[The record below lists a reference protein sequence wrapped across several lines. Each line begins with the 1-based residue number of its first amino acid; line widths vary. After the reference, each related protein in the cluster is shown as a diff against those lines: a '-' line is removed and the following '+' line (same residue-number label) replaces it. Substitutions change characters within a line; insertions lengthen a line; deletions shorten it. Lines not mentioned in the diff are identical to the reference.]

1 MAVGLRIVRNNK
13 LEKLFT
19 KIPKYRKAN
28 TISWKKVK
36 STIIEKLYQYIDT
49 GCSKHRRHISVP
61 LEWKCKVIDKADENI
76 KLCVTKH
83 LQDFIRVYFSKA
95 SLKML
100 RMIFIIT
107 LFSYRLKSLTGEFHL
122 FVNNFPSH
130 IRMGLNHNNTSA
142 NKGYIPVHKNNNQVV
157 SHISRK

>member
-49 GCSKHRRHISVP
+49 GCSKHSRDISEL

-76 KLCVTKH
+76 KTLCNKTSSRFYKSI
-83 LQDFIRVYFSKA
+83 LQQSK
-95 SLKML
+95 
-100 RMIFIIT
+100 
-107 LFSYRLKSLTGEFHL
+107 
-122 FVNNFPSH
+122 P
-130 IRMGLNHNNTSA
+130 
-142 NKGYIPVHKNNNQVV
+142 
-157 SHISRK
+157 